1 MVRDVNSTKPARFNS
16 DPKLLYG
23 ASGSAGKVAV
33 FAVRL
38 KTYPSAKRNQVFY
51 VGANNPDTFWKIR
64 KDVLKNFKYLP
75 VAGDYMHKD
84 CYDAAK
90 KYSKDTFIVLEKLG
104 TKFLP
109 TLFELKRKVDL
120 LSKNI
125 AILPSN
131 LSDKLCN
138 F

>member
-1 MVRDVNSTKPARFNS
+1 
-16 DPKLLYG
+16 
-23 ASGSAGKVAV
+23 
-33 FAVRL
+33 
-38 KTYPSAKRNQVFY
+38 
-51 VGANNPDTFWKIR
+51 
-64 KDVLKNFKYLP
+64 
-75 VAGDYMHKD
+75 MHKD

-125 AILPSN
+125 AILPSKSSDRIMQFLSLFWPNHLPKELKN
-131 LSDKLCN
+131 LENDLIIIG
-138 F
+138 

>member
-1 MVRDVNSTKPARFNS
+1 MS
-16 DPKLLYG
+16 
-23 ASGSAGKVAV
+23 
-33 FAVRL
+33 
-38 KTYPSAKRNQVFY
+38 
-51 VGANNPDTFWKIR
+51 
-64 KDVLKNFKYLP
+64 P

-125 AILPSN
+125 AYFLQIYQIR
-131 LSDKLCN
+131 LCN